1 MRALQIS
8 LKFIK
13 IKPNI
18 TNFNDLRFA
27 CFYENCIDVIARE
40 LTRSRHKFPFDVTH
54 KTTPKQQIFTWSTW
68 TQDVVSSCD
77 RAGGLGL
84 G

>member
-1 MRALQIS
+1 MRALQTS
-8 LKFIK
+8 S
-13 IKPNI
+13 KPSKSYQNT

-27 CFYENCIDVIARE
+27 CFYKKCIDVIPRE

-68 TQDVVSSCD
+68 TQNVVSSCD
-77 RAGGLGL
+77 RAGWLGL